1 MLESPGGG
9 GSELV
14 GARPRRGGLAVAA
27 RHVLTVVVFGVLP
40 IVLAFSFVAASW
52 NNSTFLS
59 DFKGDLYQAGRDVVH
74 GRNPYPAAFLAREAA
89 ARREGRPVETAIA
102 VPDYPAP
109 ALVLAAPLSLLPF
122 RAAGVLFVLV
132 SVCALLLALRLLGVA
147 DWRCYGLAF
156 LSWPVLHGLRLGAL
170 TPLLVLGVAAVWRWR
185 DGLWRPAL
193 AVVAVVAAKLF
204 LWPLAIWLLLTRRF
218 QAISLACGLGAIT
231 LLAGWAVIGF
241 AGLVG
246 YPELLNNLASLEE
259 GVGVSPVTGL
269 LALGL
274 GRTVATIVALGIVA
288 ALFSLAWRL
297 RSRPGNDRR
306 MFELAVV
313 AALVAS
319 PIVWPHYF
327 ALLLVPI
334 ALLSPRLSPIWFA
347 PLLAYLAPVAQT
359 NHRPWEAL
367 PYYLIAALVAYRA
380 LQSNRPPGTRSL
392 AVPLANRVAETEP
405 GRRRRPSASTPSS
418 GAC

>member
-1 MLESPGGG
+1 MRKSPGEGE
-9 GSELV
+9 GSQSAR
-14 GARPRRGGLAVAA
+14 ARPGRRGLAAA
-27 RHVLTVVVFGVLP
+27 AGQVLPVVVFGVLP
-40 IVLAFSFVAASW
+40 IVLVFSFVAVSW
-52 NNSTFLS
+52 NSSSFLS

-89 ARREGRPVETAIA
+89 AQREGRPVETAIA

-132 SVCALLLALRLLGVA
+132 SLCALLAALRLLAVE

-170 TPLLVLGVAAVWRWR
+170 TPLLVLGVAAAWRWR
-185 DGLWRPAL
+185 DHLWRPAL
-193 AVVAVVAAKLF
+193 AIVAVVTAKLF

-218 QAISLACGLGAIT
+218 RTLSLACVLGAIT

-246 YPELLNNLASLEE
+246 YPRLLNDLVSLEE
-259 GVGVSPVTGL
+259 GVGVSPVRGL
-269 LALGL
+269 LALGV
-274 GRTVATIVALGIVA
+274 GRTVATIVAVAMVA
-288 ALFSLAWRL
+288 ALFGLAWRL
-297 RSRPGNDRR
+297 RARPGNDRR
-306 MFELAVV
+306 TFELSVV

-334 ALLSPRLSPIWFA
+334 ALLSPRLSPIWFV

-367 PYYLIAALVAYRA
+367 PYYLIAATVAYQAVHSSRPVGARRA
-380 LQSNRPPGTRSL
+380 VGAVAMRAPLPPIKT
-392 AVPLANRVAETEP
+392 
-405 GRRRRPSASTPSS
+405 
-418 GAC
+418 